1 MGKPNSSWLFQAK
14 DLKVKNLKLFQPGNR
29 LETPY
34 PAEDVYIYRHGHR
47 LHYQV
52 AGPPDAPALV
62 LLHGIGGNVNWWQ
75 MNMPAFSRHF
85 RTFALDLPGFGFSW
99 RLRKAFSIDE
109 GAAYL
114 RDWLDF
120 LGLEQVNV
128 LGHSMGGHI
137 AARFASQH
145 PHRLSKLVLAAP
157 SGLWVT
163 TGQRLKWL
171 RDMPRVSVPLSQTLS
186 IATGTMRT
194 DLLTLAFSLNAI
206 LADRGAADA
215 LSALTVPTL
224 LLWGGSD
231 GVLPPA
237 LGERALQLLKKA
249 PARLEYIAGGT
260 HNMMYDQAEE
270 FNRQTLGF
278 LLEEA
283 PVLQPVYRKSSS

>member
-1 MGKPNSSWLFQAK
+1 M
-14 DLKVKNLKLFQPGNR
+14 KLFQPGNR

-34 PAEDVYIYRHGHR
+34 PAEDVYIYRNGHR

-52 AGPPDAPALV
+52 AGPPEAPALV

-75 MNMPAFSRHF
+75 MNMPAFSYHF
-85 RTFALDLPGFGFSW
+85 RTYALDLPGFGFSW
-99 RLRKAFSIDE
+99 RLRKPFSIDE
-109 GAAYL
+109 GAVYL
-114 RDWLDF
+114 REWLDF
-120 LGLEQVNV
+120 LNLEQVSL

-145 PHRLSKLVLAAP
+145 HHRVSKLVLAAP

-163 TGQRLKWL
+163 TAQRLRWL
-171 RDMPRVSVPLSQTLS
+171 RDMPKVSVPLNQTFS

-194 DLLTLAFSLNAI
+194 DLLTLGISLKAI
-206 LADRGAADA
+206 LADRGAAKA
-215 LSALTVPTL
+215 LSALIVPTL

-249 PARLEYIAGGT
+249 PARLEYIVGGT

-278 LLEEA
+278 LLDEA
-283 PVLQPVYRKSSS
+283 PVSLPVYGKSLI

>member
-1 MGKPNSSWLFQAK
+1 M
-14 DLKVKNLKLFQPGNR
+14 KLFQPGSR

-34 PAEDVYIYRHGHR
+34 PTEDIYIYRDGHR

-85 RTFALDLPGFGFSW
+85 RTYALDLPGFGFSW
-99 RLRKAFSIDE
+99 RLRKPFSIDE
-109 GAAYL
+109 GAAFL
-114 RDWLDF
+114 VGWLDF
-120 LGLEQVNV
+120 LGLEQVNL

-137 AARFASQH
+137 AARFASRQ
-145 PHRLSKLVLAAP
+145 PHRTSKLVLAAP

-194 DLLTLAFSLNAI
+194 DLLTLGLSLKAI
-206 LADRGAADA
+206 LADRGAAET

-231 GVLPPA
+231 GVLPPV
-237 LGERALQLLKKA
+237 LGERALQLLQQA
-249 PARLEYIAGGT
+249 PARLEYIVGGT
-260 HNMMYDQAEE
+260 HNMMYDQAGE

-278 LLEEA
+278 LLQET
-283 PVLQPVYRKSSS
+283 PVSGPVYRKSSG